1 MKYAFIVAERAT
13 FPVRRLCRLIGVAA
27 SAFYAWLRR
36 GPSKRL
42 QDEASLVA
50 EIREIFE
57 QSGKTMA
64 AHVFTPSCVREDA
77 VSAGKGLPG

>member
-1 MKYAFIVAERAT
+1 MKSALIVAERAT

-36 GPSKRL
+36 EREGGPSKRL

-50 EIREIFE
+50 EIREI
-57 QSGKTMA
+57 
-64 AHVFTPSCVREDA
+64 
-77 VSAGKGLPG
+77 L